1 MTVRSITIKCASR
14 GAKGDRDGLGGAT
27 AMQAKSCCGGRDAG
41 VDGRATAGSL
51 SQKPGCEELN

>member
-51 SQKPGCEELN
+51 SQEAGL